1 MAQAS
6 RLSSRGWCCSRRWRR
21 SWRSRC
27 PPRRRSPN
35 DSCRN
40 WEDPVQ
46 SDEILARLTRIGRDV
61 FEKPDLVLDR
71 RTTARDVLAWDSL
84 NHVRFVMEVER
95 DFGVKFA
102 LGELQDLKDV
112 GVLADL
118 IARKKG

>member
-1 MAQAS
+1 
-6 RLSSRGWCCSRRWRR
+6 
-21 SWRSRC
+21 
-27 PPRRRSPN
+27 
-35 DSCRN
+35 
-40 WEDPVQ
+40 VQ
-46 SDEILARLTRIGRDV
+46 SDEILRRLTEIGREV
-61 FEKPDLVLDR
+61 FEQPDLVMDR

-95 DFGVKFA
+95 AFGVKFA